1 MSGPGLNL
9 PKSDPRYHALS
20 LVRAPAFLLLCVG
33 TLNLSLCLILLV
45 MAGLAASGVVT
56 PPASWV
62 AALKE
67 YSPASFLLPAAAAIM
82 CGVLSV
88 WGAVSALNL
97 RGYGLAIV
105 GSITASF
112 CLSPTVC
119 VGIPATCWM
128 LFILS
133 SPEVKKAFLVT

>member
-9 PKSDPRYHALS
+9 PRSDPRFPALR

-33 TLNLSLCLILLV
+33 ALNLIMCIILLGLAGLT
-45 MAGLAASGVVT
+45 MAGVLTAERLT
-56 PPASWV
+56 
-62 AALKE
+62 ALKE
-67 YSPASFLLPAAAAIM
+67 FSPSSFLLPAAAAII
-82 CGVLSV
+82 CGVLSI
-88 WGAVSALNL
+88 WGALSALNL
-97 RGYGLAIV
+97 RGYGLVIV
-105 GSITASF
+105 GAITASF

-133 SPEVKKAFLVT
+133 NPEVKKAFTA

>member
-9 PKSDPRYHALS
+9 PRSDPRFPALR

-33 TLNLSLCLILLV
+33 SLNLVMCFILLV
-45 MAGLAASGVVT
+45 LWGLTATGVISPSSERFAS
-56 PPASWV
+56 
-62 AALKE
+62 LKDF
-67 YSPASFLLPAAAAIM
+67 SATSFLLPAVAAII
-82 CGVLSV
+82 CGVLTI
-88 WGAVSALNL
+88 WGALCALNL
-97 RGYGLAIV
+97 RSYGLAMV
-105 GSITASF
+105 GAITACF

-133 SPEVKKAFLVT
+133 NPIVKKAFTP

>member
-9 PKSDPRYHALS
+9 PKDDPRYHALS

-33 TLNLSLCLILLV
+33 TLNLFFCFVVLV
-45 MAGLAASGVVT
+45 LAALTASGVVA
-56 PPASWV
+56 PSGDLA

-67 YSPASFLLPAAAAIM
+67 YSLASFLLPAAAAII

-88 WGAVSALNL
+88 WGAISALNL
-97 RGYGLAIV
+97 RGWGLAMV
-105 GSITASF
+105 GAITASF

-119 VGIPATCWM
+119 VGIPATCWT

-133 SPEVKKAFLVT
+133 RPEVRKAFTQ

>member
-9 PKSDPRYHALS
+9 PKDDPRYYALS
-20 LVRAPAFLLLCVG
+20 VVRAPAFLLLCVG
-33 TLNLSLCLILLV
+33 TLNLVLCV
-45 MAGLAASGVVT
+45 MVLAFAGLTASGAMT
-56 PPASWV
+56 LSPEWA

-67 YSPASFLLPAAAAIM
+67 YSLVSFLLPAAAAII

-88 WGAVSALNL
+88 WGAISALNL
-97 RGYGLAIV
+97 RGWGLAMV
-105 GSITASF
+105 GAITASF

-119 VGIPATCWM
+119 VGIPATSWM

-133 SPEVKKAFLVT
+133 RPEVRKAFTQ

>member
-1 MSGPGLNL
+1 MSGPGINL
-9 PKSDPRYHALS
+9 PKDDPRYHALS
-20 LVRAPAFLLLCVG
+20 MLRAPAFLLLCVG
-33 TLNLSLCLILLV
+33 TLNLFFCFVVLV
-45 MAGLAASGVVT
+45 VAGLTASGAVA
-56 PPASWV
+56 PSERLA

-67 YSPASFLLPAAAAIM
+67 YSLVSFLLPAVAAII

-88 WGAVSALNL
+88 WGALSALNL
-97 RGYGLAIV
+97 RGWGLAMV

-133 SPEVKKAFLVT
+133 RPEVRKSFMQ